1 MTDSQRNGHDADH
14 FETLYS
20 DISDINL
27 RRIYVNRDLNLS
39 TVHWVGFDM
48 DYTLAIYR
56 RDSFDTL
63 AYRLTVET
71 LIEHFGYDESIR
83 ERPYNPDFAVRGL
96 VIDRKTGNILK
107 MNRFRHVGKAWHGL
121 RELSDTQRAH
131 YRKDIPQISDRRY
144 RLLDTL
150 FEVPEAYVFAMLV
163 DYFEEREDTPDYAKI
178 DDDLLRASDIVHD
191 DGILKSRITADIPTY
206 IHRDPDLASALH
218 RLRSSGKRLF
228 LLTNSSASY
237 TRSVMRWLLDDQ
249 RDAYPSWKTYF
260 DVIITSAS
268 KPSFFRGHEPFLE
281 LNDDDLVVNEH
292 VETFQRG
299 TVYAH
304 GNIREFERAI
314 GLGGDEVLYVGDHI
328 FGDILRSKLDSNWR
342 TAMVIPEM
350 EAELAST
357 ELIRD
362 VSTAWEH
369 TQRRIRDIEREIEV
383 RNDAIHRLS
392 ALLREAENE
401 VARARIERML
411 RPLTRRVD
419 SLRRQARTLLQRT
432 LEYQQRFDAAFN
444 ERWGALFK
452 EGNELSL
459 FGSQV
464 EHFACIYTSRASN
477 FSHYSPVHYFRSRPH
492 RMPHEQ

>member
-1 MTDSQRNGHDADH
+1 MTDPQRLLHETDH
-14 FETLYS
+14 LSTLHS
-20 DISDINL
+20 DISDISL
-27 RRIYVNRDLNLS
+27 RRIYCNRDLNLS
-39 TVHWVGFDM
+39 TVQWVGFDM

-56 RDSFDTL
+56 QDSFDTL
-63 AYRLTVET
+63 AYRLTVEA

-96 VIDRKTGNILK
+96 VIDRHTGNILK

-121 RELSDTQRAH
+121 RELSDAERAQ
-131 YRKDIPQISDRRY
+131 YRNDIPQISDKRY

-163 DYFEEREDTPDYAKI
+163 DYYEEQDKTPDYARLS
-178 DDDLLRASDIVHD
+178 DDLRHASDIVHD
-191 DGILKSRITADIPTY
+191 GGTLKSRITADIPTY

-228 LLTNSSASY
+228 LLTNSSATY
-237 TRSVMRWLLDDQ
+237 TRSVMRWLLDGQ

-260 DVIITSAS
+260 DVIITAAG
-268 KPSFFRGHEPFLE
+268 KPSFFRGHEPFLA
-281 LNDDDLVVNEH
+281 LDDDDKILDERVDSFE
-292 VETFQRG
+292 RG
-299 TVYAH
+299 AIYAR
-304 GNIREFERAI
+304 GNIRQFERAI

-350 EAELAST
+350 EAELEST

-362 VSTAWEH
+362 VSTAWDH
-369 TQRRIRDIEREIEV
+369 TQHRIRELEREIEV
-383 RNDAIHRLS
+383 RSDAIHRLT
-392 ALLREAENE
+392 ALLREAENDD
-401 VARARIERML
+401 ARARIEGML
-411 RPLTRRVD
+411 RPLSRRVD
-419 SLRRQARTLLQRT
+419 NLRRQARTLLKRT
-432 LEYQQRFDAAFN
+432 LEYQQRFDSAFN